1 MTTFGQRDL
10 FSAARFC
17 VMIVDKTISFLKNTT
32 DSSWDSIVFDDVRIG
47 PYLTAVKLSDGSA
60 GVATTVQGPMKSCR
74 KDQRRFGPFSP
85 GKIKGSRVSVFFEL
99 QNDDPIM
106 ESLRMATLN
115 ALSSGWAFRGGYKIH
130 RNTDP
135 IDILPLNENKKIV
148 LIGAFQSYIR
158 KISETNNDLIV
169 LELQENALFEDQKHL
184 FVPAEEAK
192 QVLPEADIVIM
203 TGMTMVNHTFEG
215 LLELFSEKQTIVVT
229 GPSSNILP
237 QVLFEHK
244 VSIIGAT
251 MITDADR
258 LLQLAGEAGAG
269 YHLFHYCA
277 EKIAVERG

>member
-10 FSAARFC
+10 FSAARFF
-17 VMIVDKTISFLKNTT
+17 VMIIDKAISFLRNAK
-32 DSSWDSIVFDDVRIG
+32 DSNWDQVVFEDVRIG
-47 PYLTAVKLSDGSA
+47 PYLTALKLSDGSA
-60 GVATTVQGPMKSCR
+60 GVATTIQGAMKSCR

-85 GKIKGSRVSVFFEL
+85 GRIRGSKVANLF
-99 QNDDPIM
+99 DDPNDESII
-106 ESLRMATLN
+106 ESLKMATLN
-115 ALSSGWAFRGGYKIH
+115 ALSSGWTLQGGYKIH

-135 IDILPLNENKKIV
+135 IDILPLNQNKKIV

-158 KISETNNDLIV
+158 KIRETQNELLV
-169 LELQENALFEDQKHL
+169 LELQESALFEDQKHL

-192 QVLPEADIVIM
+192 QVLPDADIVIM

-215 LLELFSEKQTIVVT
+215 LLEHLSEKQTVVVT
-229 GPSSNILP
+229 GPSSNIVP

-244 VSIIGAT
+244 VSMIGAT

-277 EKIAVERG
+277 EKITVERG

>member
-1 MTTFGQRDL
+1 
-10 FSAARFC
+10 
-17 VMIVDKTISFLKNTT
+17 MIIDKAISFLRNAK
-32 DSSWDSIVFDDVRIG
+32 DSNWDQVVFEDVCIG
-47 PYLTAVKLSDGSA
+47 TYLTAVKLSDGSA
-60 GVATTVQGPMKSCR
+60 GVATTIQGKVKSCR

-85 GKIKGSRVSVFFEL
+85 GKIKGSRVSDFFEL

-115 ALSSGWAFRGGYKIH
+115 ALSSGWTLQGGYKIH

-135 IDILPLNENKKIV
+135 IEILPLDKRNRIV
-148 LIGAFQSYIR
+148 LVGAFQSYIR
-158 KISETNNDLIV
+158 KIRETQNELLV
-169 LELQENALFEDQKHL
+169 LELQESALFEDQKHL

-192 QVLPEADIVIM
+192 QILPDADIVIM

-215 LLELFSEKQTIVVT
+215 LLEHLSEKQTVVVT
-229 GPSSNILP
+229 GPSSNIAP

-244 VSIIGAT
+244 VSMIGAT

-277 EKIAVERG
+277 EKITVEV